1 MSIVKSLAVRGI
13 TLIGVLFSVL
23 FIVAITLGATGFS
36 ERMLTAIAVSYTHL
50 TLPTSDLV

>member
-36 ERMLTAIAVSYTHL
+36 ESMLTAIVNE
-50 TLPTSDLV
+50 